1 MLITT
6 ETATKVKVK
15 RAILDLGK
23 VETAKKL
30 HTIPILFIAYN
41 K

>member
-15 RAILDLGK
+15 RAISDLGK
-23 VETAKKL
+23 VETAKNYIQL
-30 HTIPILFIAYN
+30 LEP
-41 K
+41 